1 MLNPFFSNGSKSEQN
16 LVQDLINEHLRM
28 FGVDIYYL
36 PRRVLGDK
44 KIFKEYVKSKF
55 DKALALEAY
64 IANYNGFGGSGDLLS
79 KFGVRATDE
88 LNLIISKERFE
99 EVVSPF
105 ITDSQYK
112 LDKRPKE
119 GDLIYFQLTDAL
131 FEIKYVEH
139 EVNFYQ
145 LNKLYVYELR
155 CELFEYEDEDI
166 DTGNIDID
174 DDTEDRGYF
183 KLLTLAGAG
192 STATANISGINSGGI
207 QYICVNN
214 SGYGYLNNTTVS
226 IGTAPSGG
234 VDATGKVVVRK
245 MSGISTFYGVQNVY
259 LTNPGSGY
267 TGVPRFTFNG
277 IGFNAEASCRISDG
291 VIGPIVLTGIGS
303 GYIFGTNPTVTI
315 SSPGIGT
322 TAKATA
328 IVSAAGTISEIRIT
342 NAGSGYTATPS
353 ITIEPPPGIGIGT
366 FIYNEIVTG
375 SVSGATARVKNWNAV
390 TRELRLA
397 INSGQFV
404 SNEIIVGSE
413 SSATYRVSTVND
425 DPAIDPIYQE
435 NINIQSLADNI
446 IDFTENNPFGDY

>member
-28 FGVDIYYL
+28 FGIDIYYL
-36 PRRVLGDK
+36 PRRILNDR
-44 KIFKEYVKSKF
+44 KILKEYIQSKF

-79 KFGVRATDE
+79 KFGVRSTDE

-99 EVVSPF
+99 SVINPF
-105 ITDSQYK
+105 ITDSEYQI
-112 LDKRPKE
+112 DHRPKE
-119 GDLIYFQLTDAL
+119 GDLIYFPFTDAL
-131 FEIKYVEH
+131 FEIKFVEH

-174 DDTEDRGYF
+174 DTTEDRGYF
-183 KLLTLAGAG
+183 KLLTLAGVG
-192 STATANISGINSGGI
+192 STATATVSGINSGGI
-207 QYICVNN
+207 QYICIRN
-214 SGYGYLNNTTVS
+214 SGYGYLSNTTVS

-234 VDATGKVVVRK
+234 VNATGKVITRK
-245 MSGISTFYGVQNVY
+245 MSGVSTFYGVQSVY
-259 LTNPGSGY
+259 ITNPGAGY
-267 TGVPRFTFNG
+267 TSIPKFTFSG
-277 IGFNAEASCRISDG
+277 TGFNAEASCRITDG
-291 VIGPIVLTGIGS
+291 VIGPINLTGIGS
-303 GYIFGTNPTVTI
+303 GYIFGTNPTVTF

-328 IVSAAGTISEIRIT
+328 YVSAGGTISEIRIT
-342 NAGSGYTATPS
+342 NAGSGYTSTPT
-353 ITIEPPPGIGIGT
+353 ITIAPPPGIGIGT
-366 FIYNEIVTG
+366 FVYNEIVTG
-375 SVSGATARVKNWNAV
+375 SVSGATARVKNWNSV

-397 INSGQFV
+397 INSGEFYP
-404 SNEIIVGSE
+404 NEIIVGSE
-413 SSATYRVSTVND
+413 SSASYRVSKVDD
-425 DPAIDPIYQE
+425 DPPVDAIFRE
-435 NINIQSLADNI
+435 NVNIQNQANDI

>member
-1 MLNPFFSNGSKSEQN
+1 MLNPFTSNGSKSEQG

-36 PRRVLGDK
+36 PRKVLTDK
-44 KIFKEYVKSKF
+44 KVFKEYIQSKF

-64 IANYNGFGGSGDLLS
+64 IANYNGFGGNGDILS

-88 LNLIISKERFE
+88 LNLIVSKERFE
-99 EVVSPF
+99 NVISPF

-112 LDKRPKE
+112 LDHRPKE
-119 GDLIYFQLTDAL
+119 GDLIYFPLTDAL
-131 FEIKYVEH
+131 FEIKFVEH

-174 DDTEDRGYF
+174 DTTEDRGYF
-183 KLLTLAGAG
+183 KLLTLAGVG
-192 STATANISGINSGGI
+192 STATATVSGISSGGI
-207 QYICVNN
+207 QYICIRN
-214 SGYGYLNNTTVS
+214 SGYGYLSNTTVS
-226 IGTAPSGG
+226 IGTASSGG
-234 VDATGKVVVRK
+234 VNAAGNVITRK
-245 MSGISTFYGVQNVY
+245 MSGVSTFYGVQSIY
-259 LTNPGSGY
+259 LTNPGAGY
-267 TGVPRFTFNG
+267 TSIPKFTFNG
-277 IGFNAEASCRISDG
+277 TGFNAEASCRISDG
-291 VIGPIVLTGIGS
+291 VIGPITITGIGS
-303 GYIFGTNPTVTI
+303 GYIFGTNPIVTF

-328 IVSAAGTISEIRIT
+328 YVSAGGTISEIRIT
-342 NAGSGYTATPS
+342 NAGSGYTSAPT
-353 ITIEPPPGIGIGT
+353 ITIEPPPGVGVGT

-375 SVSGATARVKNWNAV
+375 STSGATARVKNWNSV

-397 INSGQFV
+397 INSGNFY
-404 SNEIIVGSE
+404 SNEVIVGSE
-413 SSATYRVSTVND
+413 SSATYRVARIDD

-435 NINIQSLADNI
+435 NLSIQSEADNI
-446 IDFTENNPFGDY
+446 IDFNESNPFGDY

>member
-1 MLNPFFSNGSKSEQN
+1 MLNPFTSNGSKSEQG

-36 PRRVLGDK
+36 PRKVLTDK
-44 KIFKEYVKSKF
+44 KVLKEYIQSKF

-64 IANYNGFGGSGDLLS
+64 IANYNGFGGNGDILS

-99 EVVSPF
+99 NVISPF

-112 LDKRPKE
+112 LEHRPKE
-119 GDLIYFQLTDAL
+119 GDLIYFPLTDAL
-131 FEIKYVEH
+131 FEIKFVEH

-174 DDTEDRGYF
+174 DTTEDRGYF
-183 KLLTLAGAG
+183 KLLTLAGVG
-192 STATANISGINSGGI
+192 STATAIVSGISSGGI
-207 QYICVNN
+207 QYICIRN
-214 SGYGYLNNTTVS
+214 SGYGYLSNTTVS

-234 VDATGKVVVRK
+234 VNATGNVITRK
-245 MSGISTFYGVQNVY
+245 MSGVSTFYGVQSIY
-259 LTNPGSGY
+259 LTNPGAGY
-267 TGVPRFTFNG
+267 TSIPKFTFNG
-277 IGFNAEASCRISDG
+277 TGFNAEASCRISDG
-291 VIGPIVLTGIGS
+291 VIGPITITGIGS
-303 GYIFGTNPTVTI
+303 GYIFGTNPTVTF

-328 IVSAAGTISEIRIT
+328 YVSAGGTISEIRIT
-342 NAGSGYTATPS
+342 NAGSGYTSAPT
-353 ITIEPPPGIGIGT
+353 ITIEPPPGVGVGT
-366 FIYNEIVTG
+366 FIYNEVVTG
-375 SVSGATARVKNWNAV
+375 SSSGATARVKNWNSV

-397 INSGQFV
+397 INSGNFY
-404 SNEIIVGSE
+404 SNEVIVGSE
-413 SSATYRVSTVND
+413 SSATYRVARIDD

-435 NINIQSLADNI
+435 NLSIQSDADNI
-446 IDFTENNPFGDY
+446 IDFTESNPFGDY

>member
-1 MLNPFFSNGSKSEQN
+1 MLNPFNSNGTKSEQN

-28 FGVDIYYL
+28 FGIDIYYL
-36 PRRVLGDK
+36 PRRILTDK
-44 KIFKEYVKSKF
+44 KVLKEYIRSKF

-64 IANYNGFGGSGDLLS
+64 ISNYNGFGGNGDILS

-99 EVVSPF
+99 SVITPF
-105 ITDSQYK
+105 IADSEYK
-112 LDKRPKE
+112 IDHRPKE
-119 GDLIYFQLTDAL
+119 GDLIYFYLTDAL
-131 FEIKYVEH
+131 FEVKFVEH

-174 DDTEDRGYF
+174 DTTEDRGYF
-183 KLLTLAGAG
+183 KLLTLAGIG
-192 STATANISGINSGGI
+192 STATATISGINSGGI
-207 QYICVNN
+207 QYVCTRN
-214 SGYGYLNNTTVS
+214 SGYGYLSNTTVS

-234 VDATGKVVVRK
+234 INATGKVITRK
-245 MSGISTFYGVQNVY
+245 MSGVSTFYGVQSVY
-259 LTNPGSGY
+259 LTNPGAGY
-267 TGVPRFTFNG
+267 TGIPKFVFSGT
-277 IGFNAEASCRISDG
+277 GFNAEASCKISNG
-291 VIGPIVLTGIGS
+291 VIGPITLTGIGS
-303 GYIFGTNPTVTI
+303 GYIFGTNPVVTI

-328 IVSAAGTISEIRIT
+328 YVSAGGTISEIRIT
-342 NAGSGYTATPS
+342 NAGAGYTSVPS

-375 SVSGATARVKNWNAV
+375 SNSGATARVKNWNTV

-397 INSGQFV
+397 IISGEFFA
-404 SNEIIVGSE
+404 NEIVVGSE
-413 SSATYRVSTVND
+413 SSATYRVAKIDD
-425 DPAIDPIYQE
+425 DPPIDAIYQE
-435 NINIQSLADNI
+435 NLNIQNEANQI
-446 IDFTENNPFGDY
+446 IDFSESNPFGDY